1 MNKSNFF
8 EVLHKKNNHL
18 LKADIEQSL
27 NSIIEHISD
36 TLVSGNRVEI
46 RGFGTFS
53 IKHRNQRIGRNPKTG
68 EEVPISAR
76 HVVTF
81 RASNVLKSKVDSKNK
96 ILKNSQ

>member
-1 MNKSNFF
+1 MNKSHFF

-18 LKADIEQSL
+18 LKSDIEQSL

-53 IKHRNQRIGRNPKTG
+53 VKCRKQRIGRNPKTG
-68 EEVPISAR
+68 KSIQIDRKYHPY
-76 HVVTF
+76 F
-81 RASNVLKSKVDSKNK
+81 RSSKLLKETLN
-96 ILKNSQ
+96 N

>member
-53 IKHRNQRIGRNPKTG
+53 VKHRNQRIGRNPKTG
-68 EEVPISAR
+68 KSIQINKKYHPY
-76 HVVTF
+76 F
-81 RASNVLKSKVDSKNK
+81 RSSKLLKETLNK
-96 ILKNSQ
+96 

>member
-68 EEVPISAR
+68 KSIQINKKYHPY
-76 HVVTF
+76 F
-81 RASNVLKSKVDSKNK
+81 RSSKLLKETLNK
-96 ILKNSQ
+96 

>member
-18 LKADIEQSL
+18 LKEDIEQSL

-53 IKHRNQRIGRNPKTG
+53 VKHRNQRIGRNPKTG
-68 EEVPISAR
+68 KSIQIDKKYHPY
-76 HVVTF
+76 F
-81 RASNVLKSKVDSKNK
+81 RSSKLLKETLNK
-96 ILKNSQ
+96 

>member
-68 EEVPISAR
+68 KSIQIDKKYHPY
-76 HVVTF
+76 F
-81 RASNVLKSKVDSKNK
+81 RSSKLLKETLNK
-96 ILKNSQ
+96 

>member
-1 MNKSNFF
+1 M
-8 EVLHKKNNHL
+8 VNHL

>member
-53 IKHRNQRIGRNPKTG
+53 VKHRNQRIGRNPKTG
-68 EEVPISAR
+68 
-76 HVVTF
+76 
-81 RASNVLKSKVDSKNK
+81 KSIQINK
-96 ILKNSQ
+96 KYHPPLDLLSY

>member
-53 IKHRNQRIGRNPKTG
+53 VKHRNQRIGRNPKTG
-68 EEVPISAR
+68 KSIQIDKKYHPY
-76 HVVTF
+76 F
-81 RASNVLKSKVDSKNK
+81 RSSKLLKETLNK
-96 ILKNSQ
+96 